1 MEHFKQAQKI
11 EKTLHSGPSASV
23 GAEPVEMGC

>member
-11 EKTLHSGPSASV
+11 EKTVHSGPSVSV
-23 GAEPVEMGC
+23 GAEPLEMGG